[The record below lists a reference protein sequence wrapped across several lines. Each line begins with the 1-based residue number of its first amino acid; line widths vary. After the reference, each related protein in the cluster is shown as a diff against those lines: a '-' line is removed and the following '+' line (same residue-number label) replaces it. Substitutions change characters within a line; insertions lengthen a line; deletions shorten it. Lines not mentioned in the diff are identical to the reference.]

1 MTIKI
6 PADNILDK
14 ILRLF
19 GKKRKIIA
27 TKETAQAEKK
37 YGPYSTTKAK
47 KESFWKA
54 LFGRKKEYKG

>member
-1 MTIKI
+1 MTVKI

-19 GKKRKIIA
+19 GKKRKIIISKG
-27 TKETAQAEKK
+27 TNQAEKK
-37 YGPYSTTKAK
+37 YGPYSTTIAK

-54 LFGRKKEYKG
+54 LFDKKKQKN